1 MSSLTSKLQPTLTP
15 PPQQRKNKITMPQLY
30 SIVHFDSSGQTEI
43 SSDWCSSQNKTI
55 KLLLMG
61 SFYKA
66 YFARESYLRSNCENK
81 KELAQRSVSLLTT
94 ASKSQLKEAPEK
106 AEVFCLLWWVQK
118 VDSNHWSRLSS
129 FTRRENESSRTTEA
143 RSTPLVENNPVMNM
157 TQTFTFWQGNLSLLI
172 LAQCPTCCI
181 VYMRKFCIF
190 LHDSSLWRRYQNVCL
205 RNRIVDSKF

>member
-1 MSSLTSKLQPTLTP
+1 MQLRFNHLLCNKLFKESCFFPPYKKKVPVYIKAHNILIKKKRQIMSSLTSKLQPTLTP

-81 KELAQRSVSLLTT
+81 KELAQRRGV
-94 ASKSQLKEAPEK
+94 
-106 AEVFCLLWWVQK
+106 
-118 VDSNHWSRLSS
+118 
-129 FTRRENESSRTTEA
+129 
-143 RSTPLVENNPVMNM
+143 
-157 TQTFTFWQGNLSLLI
+157 
-172 LAQCPTCCI
+172 
-181 VYMRKFCIF
+181 
-190 LHDSSLWRRYQNVCL
+190 
-205 RNRIVDSKF
+205 